1 MFNISDA
8 TLKSLRK
15 RYPAGARVELVRMD
29 DLYNT
34 KLVPGCKGTVKSVD
48 DAGTIHV
55 AWDCGSSLGVV
66 YGEDLCRVLDYVTVE
81 CYGERKVWDSRT
93 EAIAFFEEGML
104 ACEGS
109 EADRYKRIWAQ
120 LREGLNFCS
129 DAEDDE

>member
-29 DLYNT
+29 DPYNT

-66 YGEDLCRVLDYVTVE
+66 YGEDLAE
-81 CYGERKVWDSRT
+81 CLT
-93 EAIAFFEEGML
+93 L
-104 ACEGS
+104 
-109 EADRYKRIWAQ
+109 
-120 LREGLNFCS
+120 
-129 DAEDDE
+129 